1 MCHVILPTSLGEKGT
16 PFESRLI
23 ILLSVCILA
32 EFFQCFPQLCGKYQ
46 EPYEWLAVSPHCH
59 PSHYVAGTVTLGANS
74 RSLETRI
81 GAVGLFIS
89 ILAIFYII
97 NWRGGDIALN
107 NFICRAWIYC
117 TYVIKTSNLW
127 LTAPMG
133 ATPLNNTSATD
144 WKIAVAYDGIMW
156 LGLRSV
162 KSINVDFLNQI
173 RYFSIK

>member
-1 MCHVILPTSLGEKGT
+1 MTKIPADRLKNIFSISTLPYILLTSCAILPTSLGEKGT

-97 NWRGGDIALN
+97 NWRGG
-107 NFICRAWIYC
+107 
-117 TYVIKTSNLW
+117 T
-127 LTAPMG
+127 
-133 ATPLNNTSATD
+133 
-144 WKIAVAYDGIMW
+144 
-156 LGLRSV
+156 LR
-162 KSINVDFLNQI
+162 
-173 RYFSIK
+173 